1 MAQVE
6 VEGAQKDHK
15 LKAGN
20 PVSVCTLQYLI
31 LYLPF
36 LCFMLFIFFFIFLYL
51 LLLLMLLLLLLLLCH
66 CHISHFTLPFLN
78 HSQ

>member
-31 LYLPF
+31 HLA
-36 LCFMLFIFFFIFLYL
+36 L
-51 LLLLMLLLLLLLLCH
+51 LWNTFRTAL
-66 CHISHFTLPFLN
+66 
-78 HSQ
+78 